1 MVFPIVIYWGSL
13 LKLNYLKQI
22 FKLTRISIVL
32 AVLPIFFLGSL
43 FALLTG
49 VEFSL
54 SKFLWGFLILFL
66 IEIGASFANDYFDYE
81 ADKYNR
87 QFGFSGGSGVLIKYP
102 ELLPFAKWASII
114 LMVSALILTIIF
126 IWIASLPIWVIVY
139 ISVAIFFCWFY
150 TAPPLRLVYRGF
162 GELPH
167 LLAGIM
173 FPGWGYLILKGTID
187 LPLLLFAIPFGL
199 LGLTVILNFEIPDLE
214 ADLSGGKKN
223 LIVLKGRLFSFSIIM
238 LLYALATSYFFVLA
252 YSGWNSDKFNFL
264 FIALLLL
271 IPTVLSFIAVIKKP
285 VLREK
290 ATKYA
295 ILNAIAGFTVT
306 SLITLYFTLIFF
318 LSI

>member
-1 MVFPIVIYWGSL
+1 MGLFMQ
-13 LKLNYLKQI
+13 LNYLKQI
-22 FKLTRISIVL
+22 FKLTRLSIVL

-66 IEIGASFANDYFDYE
+66 IEIGASFANDYFDYK
-81 ADKYNR
+81 ADKYNK

-102 ELLPFAKWASII
+102 ELKPFAKWASIT
-114 LMVSALILTIIF
+114 LMLSALILTLIF
-126 IWIASLPIWVIVY
+126 IWFASLPIWVIVY

-150 TAPPLRLVYRGF
+150 TAPPLKLVYRGF

-187 LPLLLFAIPFGL
+187 IQLLLFAFPFGL

-223 LIVLKGRLFSFSIIM
+223 LIVLKGRLFSFFIIM
-238 LLYALATSYFFVLA
+238 LLYALSTSYFFILA

-271 IPTVLSFIAVIKKP
+271 IPTILSFIAVIKKP

-295 ILNAIAGFTVT
+295 ILNAVAGFAVT
-306 SLITLYFTLIFF
+306 SLITLYFTLLF
-318 LSI
+318 LFSI